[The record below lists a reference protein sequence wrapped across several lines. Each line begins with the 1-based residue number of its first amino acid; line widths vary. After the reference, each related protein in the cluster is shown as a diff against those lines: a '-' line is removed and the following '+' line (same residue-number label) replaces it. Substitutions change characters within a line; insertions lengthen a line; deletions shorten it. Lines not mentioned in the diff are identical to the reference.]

1 MNAHSK
7 NGSRGARSRTPKLSL
22 YYYLSATFRIPW
34 NVCEELRPQNLLKMN
49 GIDCDLLGEVRK
61 PSRAFAISWEKI
73 ANHRVH
79 LRSPE
84 RRSQTIACI
93 CDLLGEDRKRSRAF
107 AISWEKIAN
116 HRVHLRS
123 LGRRSQTIACI
134 CDLLGE
140 DRKRSRAF
148 AISWEKIANDR
159 AHLRS
164 LGRRSQTVACDFDL
178 TPPQTAN
185 CSG

>member
-61 PSRAFAISWEKI
+61 
-73 ANHRVH
+73 
-79 LRSPE
+79 
-84 RRSQTIACI
+84 
-93 CDLLGEDRKRSRAF
+93 RSRAF

-140 DRKRSRAF
+140 ERKPSRTF
-148 AISWEKIANDR
+148 AIGWEKIANRRARFRFNATADGQLLGFFQTGGPALRDVWVFRLADKNFIAPSKAWERGIPCERMKPFDR
-159 AHLRS
+159 IQRVKV
-164 LGRRSQTVACDFDL
+164 Q
-178 TPPQTAN
+178 
-185 CSG
+185 SG

>member
-61 PSRAFAISWEKI
+61 
-73 ANHRVH
+73 
-79 LRSPE
+79 
-84 RRSQTIACI
+84 
-93 CDLLGEDRKRSRAF
+93 RSRAF

-116 HRVHLRS
+116 HRGHLRS
-123 LGRRSQTIACI
+123 AGRRSQTDAR
-134 CDLLGE
+134 D
-140 DRKRSRAF
+140 S
-148 AISWEKIANDR
+148 
-159 AHLRS
+159 
-164 LGRRSQTVACDFDL
+164 DL

-185 CSG
+185 CSGSFRRAARHCGTYGCFGWRIRISSRQAKLGRGGFHVSG

>member
-61 PSRAFAISWEKI
+61 
-73 ANHRVH
+73 
-79 LRSPE
+79 
-84 RRSQTIACI
+84 
-93 CDLLGEDRKRSRAF
+93 RSRAF

-116 HRVHLRS
+116 DRVHLRS

-134 CDLLGE
+134 CDLLGG
-140 DRKRSRAF
+140 DRKPSRAF
-148 AISWEKIANDR
+148 AISWEEIANR
-159 AHLRS
+159 RGHLRS
-164 LGRRSQTVACDFDL
+164 AGRRSQTDARDSDL

-185 CSG
+185 CSGSFRRAARHCGTYGCFGWRIRISSRQAKLGRGGFHVSG

>member
-61 PSRAFAISWEKI
+61 
-73 ANHRVH
+73 
-79 LRSPE
+79 
-84 RRSQTIACI
+84 
-93 CDLLGEDRKRSRAF
+93 RSRAF

-116 HRVHLRS
+116 HRMHLRS
-123 LGRRSQTIACI
+123 P
-134 CDLLGE
+134 
-140 DRKRSRAF
+140 
-148 AISWEKIANDR
+148 
-159 AHLRS
+159 
-164 LGRRSQTVACDFDL
+164 GRRSQTVACDFDL

-185 CSG
+185 CSGSFRRAARHCGTYGCFGWRIRISSRQAKLGRGGFHVSG

>member
-61 PSRAFAISWEKI
+61 
-73 ANHRVH
+73 
-79 LRSPE
+79 
-84 RRSQTIACI
+84 
-93 CDLLGEDRKRSRAF
+93 
-107 AISWEKIAN
+107 
-116 HRVHLRS
+116 
-123 LGRRSQTIACI
+123 
-134 CDLLGE
+134 
-140 DRKRSRAF
+140 RSRAF

-159 AHLRS
+159 VHLRS
-164 LGRRSQTVACDFDL
+164 PERSSQTIACICDL
-178 TPPQTAN
+178 LREDRKRSRAFAISWEKLANDRVHLRSPEKSSQT
-185 CSG
+185 SGGICDLLGEARKRARAFAISWATLGI